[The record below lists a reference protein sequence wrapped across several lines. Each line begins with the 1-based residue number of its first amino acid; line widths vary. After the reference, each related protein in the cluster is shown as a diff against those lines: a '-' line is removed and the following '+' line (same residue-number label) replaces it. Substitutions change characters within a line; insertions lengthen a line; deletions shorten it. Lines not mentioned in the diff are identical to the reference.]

1 MVLRKYFLFPFSR
14 KNSIFRL
21 PKDKLYLSAVVLA
34 LTDSQKLNLFKKLAM
49 KIALKLLSLSVV
61 MFFLAGPLM
70 AQTPGNIMMT
80 ESGEMNQDRPLDGIV
95 EKKLTVEKR
104 VLPYDHIR
112 EADIFWEKRIWRVL
126 DVREKMNLSFAYPER
141 PFFVILMEAAESGE
155 ITVYSTEDD
164 KFSIPLTPDEVA
176 SMGASVD
183 TIATVDPETY
193 EETYQIV
200 RNEVNPQ
207 DVKRFRLKEI
217 WFFDEESSTLQVRIL
232 GIAPLIE
239 EFDDNGNFKY
249 ERPMFWV
256 YYPEAREVLAR
267 ERAFNVGNDSS
278 PMTFEDIME
287 MRFFSSYIYKESNV
301 FDRRLEDYLSG
312 VDLLMEADKIR
323 QEIFN
328 FEHDL
333 WSY

>member
-1 MVLRKYFLFPFSR
+1 MVLTNCFIFPFLEKSS
-14 KNSIFRL
+14 NFRAPFGFFGNQVRPCTFSFL
-21 PKDKLYLSAVVLA
+21 TFKD
-34 LTDSQKLNLFKKLAM
+34 FKQSAM
-49 KIALKLLSLSVV
+49 KIALKLLGLGLLI
-61 MFFLAGPLM
+61 FLLAGPAV
-70 AQTPGNIMMT
+70 AQTPENIIMT
-80 ESGEMNQDRPLDGIV
+80 ESGDINADRPLDDIV
-95 EKKLTVEKR
+95 EKRLTVERR

-112 EADIFWEKRIWRVL
+112 EADIFWEKRIWRVI
-126 DVREKMNLSFAYPER
+126 DVREKMNLPFAYPER
-141 PFFVILMEAAESGE
+141 PFFTILMDAAESGE

-217 WFFDEESSTLQVRIL
+217 WFFDEETSKLQVRIL

-239 EFDDNGNFKY
+239 EYDDNGNFKY

-256 YYPEAREVLAR
+256 YYPESRQVLAR
-267 ERAFNVGNDSS
+267 ERVFNVGNDSS
-278 PMTFEDIME
+278 PMTFEDLFE

-312 VDLLMEADKIR
+312 VDLLMEADKIK

>member
-1 MVLRKYFLFPFSR
+1 
-14 KNSIFRL
+14 
-21 PKDKLYLSAVVLA
+21 
-34 LTDSQKLNLFKKLAM
+34 
-49 KIALKLLSLSVV
+49 
-61 MFFLAGPLM
+61 MFFLAGPAT
-70 AQTPGNIMMT
+70 AQTPDNIIMT
-80 ESGEMNQDRPLDGIV
+80 ESGEMNTDKPLDDIV
-95 EKKLTVEKR
+95 EKRLTFEKR

-112 EADIFWEKRIWRVL
+112 EADIFWEKRIWRVI
-126 DVREKMNLSFAYPER
+126 DVREKMNLAFAYPER
-141 PFFVILMEAAESGE
+141 PFFTILMEAAEAGE

-193 EETYQIV
+193 EETFQVV

-207 DVKRFRLKEI
+207 DVKRFRIKEI
-217 WFFDEESSTLQVRIL
+217 WFFDEETSTMQVRIL

-267 ERAFNVGNDSS
+267 ERVFNIANDSS
-278 PMTFEDIME
+278 PMSYEDLFE

-312 VDLLMEADKIR
+312 VDLLMESERIR

>member
-1 MVLRKYFLFPFSR
+1 
-14 KNSIFRL
+14 
-21 PKDKLYLSAVVLA
+21 
-34 LTDSQKLNLFKKLAM
+34 M
-49 KIALKLLSLSVV
+49 KIALKLLSLGVI
-61 MFFLAGPLM
+61 MFFLASPLM
-70 AQTPGNIMMT
+70 AQQPGNPNIMMT
-80 ESGEMNQDRPLDGIV
+80 ESGEINQDRPLDDIV
-95 EKKLTVEKR
+95 EKRLTVEKR

-112 EADIFWEKRIWRVL
+112 EADIFWEKRIWRVI
-126 DVREKMNLSFAYPER
+126 DVREKMNLPFAYPER
-141 PFFVILMEAAESGE
+141 PFFTILMEAAESGE

-164 KFSIPLTPDEVA
+164 KFSIPLTSDEVA

-200 RNEVNPQ
+200 RNEVNPT

-217 WFFDEESSTLQVRIL
+217 WFFDEETSTLQVRVL

-239 EFDDNGNFKY
+239 EYDDNGNFKY

-256 YYPEAREVLAR
+256 YYPESREVLAR
-267 ERAFNVGNDSS
+267 ERVFNVGNDSS
-278 PMTFEDIME
+278 PMSFEDLME
-287 MRFFSSYIYKESNV
+287 MRYFSSYIYKESNV

-312 VDLLMEADKIR
+312 VDLLLESEKIK

-333 WSY
+333 WTY